1 MLYYE
6 SVLRE
11 LGPEQDDWM
20 RMFLVPG
27 MMHCGGGPGPN
38 TFDSLTALEQWRE
51 KGMAPAAMLGT
62 NRESG
67 LKRADLRVPAVR
79 EIQGLGRFEGLR
91 ELGLHEALSP

>member
-11 LGPEQDDWM
+11 MGPEQDDWM

-38 TFDSLTALEQWRE
+38 TFDSITALEQWRE
-51 KGMAPAAMLGT
+51 KGLAPAAMLGT

-67 LKRADLRVPAVR
+67 LKRPICAYPEYAKYKGAGDLQDAANWVCTKP
-79 EIQGLGRFEGLR
+79 
-91 ELGLHEALSP
+91 